1 MVIIFEF
8 YLCVEFCFWIKKKI
22 YFVMDFVIFYL
33 VIKDKGICNIY
44 SGLYFYYFVGFR
56 LCDIGERVIKEDI
69 KYIYVK
75 EKFRRS

>member
-1 MVIIFEF
+1 
-8 YLCVEFCFWIKKKI
+8 
-22 YFVMDFVIFYL
+22 MDFVIFYL